1 MLQTFGR
8 RKAPKIIRL
17 LLDKKYVTTKQL
29 YHEKTSQQGE
39 LSKGKGMQ
47 KEKMPYGFMDNIS
60 SSGLPQVK

>member
-1 MLQTFGR
+1 M
-8 RKAPKIIRL
+8 IIRL

-47 KEKMPYGFMDNIS
+47 KEKMPDGLMDYVS
-60 SSGLPQVK
+60 SSGLSQVK